1 MGSLP
6 NFLLIGAEKS
16 GSTSVYGHLRAHP
29 EIFMSRVKEP
39 LFFAF
44 EGRKVDFKG
53 PGDESINRRVITDF
67 GDYSALFA
75 GSEGH
80 RAVGEASVSYLYYPE
95 SAERAAKYVPDA
107 KLIAILRC
115 PADRAFS
122 NYQHAIR
129 EQRETLSFDRALRA
143 EPDRVIANWSPFF
156 HYRAKGWY
164 YTQLKH
170 WMQYFPSSQFLV
182 LLYEDLSK
190 DPAGVMREIY
200 EFLGVDPEF
209 HPMLRVKKNVSGKP
223 RSQWLH
229 EFIKSNSSMHALA
242 RSVLPTALRARMK
255 AEVIRVNLSRS
266 SANPAT
272 RRQLMSSY
280 APDIAKLQDLIGRDL
295 TVWR

>member
-53 PGDESINRRVITDF
+53 PGDESINRRVVTDF
-67 GDYSALFA
+67 GDYQALFA

-95 SAERAAKYVPDA
+95 SAERAAKYVPHA

-129 EQRETLSFDRALRA
+129 EQRETLSFDRALRT
-143 EPDRVIANWSPFF
+143 EPERVIANWSPFF
-156 HYRAKGWY
+156 HYKAKGWY
-164 YTQLKH
+164 HAQLKH
-170 WMQYFPSSQFLV
+170 WMQHFPPSQFLV
-182 LLYEDLSK
+182 LLYDDLNK
-190 DPAGVMREIY
+190 DPLGAMRRIY
-200 EFLGVDPEF
+200 GFLGVDPEF
-209 HPMLRVKKNVSGKP
+209 RPTLTVRQNVSGKP
-223 RSQWLH
+223 RSPWLH
-229 EFIKSNSSMHALA
+229 QFIKQDSPVHALA
-242 RSVLPTALRARMK
+242 RMALPSKLRAHVK
-255 AEVIRVNLSRS
+255 AELIRINLSRS
-266 SANPAT
+266 SAQSAT
-272 RRQLMSSY
+272 RGHLLSEY
-280 APDIAKLQDLIGRDL
+280 APDLAKLQDLIGRDL
-295 TVWR
+295 SAWR